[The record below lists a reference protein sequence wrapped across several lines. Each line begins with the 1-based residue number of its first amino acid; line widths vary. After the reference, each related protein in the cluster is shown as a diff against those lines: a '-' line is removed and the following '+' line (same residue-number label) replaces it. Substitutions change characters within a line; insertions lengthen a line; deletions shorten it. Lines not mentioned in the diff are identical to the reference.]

1 MIKSGIGLICLLMVV
16 GCGKENIPSTEESQ
30 ILENHRLPQ
39 PMKKE
44 IETQSRETQEPK
56 GPDTISSTS
65 VKEDHNHPP
74 KKGEWILKRETNE
87 LGAEVGPIQIES
99 TTGFL
104 SEDEKRVIKIQI
116 RLSGEIVF
124 QVERPDGGEGLSFH
138 DDKRLELEYG
148 VNRVTVDVLS
158 QKGVLKS
165 SKGSIISNRQIILPK
180 NQQANLLLKRCF
192 LSNEPVSI
200 GIKHKNSIEI
210 GLFKNIDLNDYK
222 QKADELRKIL
232 QR

>member
-1 MIKSGIGLICLLMVV
+1 
-16 GCGKENIPSTEESQ
+16 
-30 ILENHRLPQ
+30 
-39 PMKKE
+39 MKKE

-104 SEDEKRVIKIQI
+104 SEDEKKVIKIQV

-124 QVERPDGGEGLSFH
+124 QVERPDGGDGLSFH
-138 DDKRLELEYG
+138 NGNTRYDRERDF
-148 VNRVTVDVLS
+148 NRVTVDVLS
-158 QKGVLKS
+158 QEGVLKS

-192 LSNEPVSI
+192 LSDEPVSI
-200 GIKHKNSIEI
+200 GIKYKSSVEI
-210 GLFKNIDLNDYK
+210 GLFKNIDLKGYK